1 MENYVQNILKHSD
14 LSVVTKKHVRQ
25 KYKQHVGRELSSEEK
40 EKINCL
46 VLDFVKNLAV
56 EQKKSI
62 EEKTQEIPKPNT
74 EEVSPGNKENVDNKP
89 RRVILKGKKA
99 AEGNMGQSSTN
110 EDKTAVKNSN
120 KTTPRVNRVHTTN
133 SMKMSDVVKSVLDS
147 GDDSSS
153 SVSSLTGSDLEV
165 DEDLDRKIALDKL
178 REARD
183 KKISMSAEKKKS
195 RKLVK
200 GEKAKRN
207 LWNCEEKSS
216 GNEDSPERISE
227 QDLPARDSLQ
237 ERLNKEGGSK
247 KVGKKL
253 RKIKDIEESDSD
265 SGPMVVKKTSTKYKR
280 KVTNL
285 MKKKTDRNLSKT
297 KEKELMVS
305 SGDSEPESDTKRKDV
320 SDKKLNK
327 LKKKRKSEISLNQ
340 KTKAIS
346 ETDSEDETLSTIAA
360 RGKRQKDESQ
370 CVVKKTEEI
379 HSDTGNTPLGNKKS
393 MISKNAGKHS
403 DSELNMGNKPH
414 TKKITKSKNK
424 TEEVISITDSSGIE
438 GENNR
443 EKVKSSYKSDIEKA
457 DLNSSGTLPSLDD
470 SYSISGCSPIA
481 QMKKKGLCLDEHDFG
496 GSSSCSTPIT
506 NKRTDSVYDDDKTL
520 VSETDSP
527 IIHVKPTSK
536 KSFGFESDSSLEDT
550 PGKNRSGLK
559 EDKDV
564 KGSSKKAN
572 TIGSRGNKMSNK
584 RKRLSSGKLNQ
595 NEPKRRKISN
605 TSKRKVEIES
615 ESSTDDEIPL
625 SRTKVKQKNKVVKS
639 DEDEIVRTGNNSSL
653 VKKSKLSAKTIQG
666 RKPSL
671 EQDSDSNTS
680 PKDSPVV
687 KETVKGR
694 VSNDIK
700 SNESIFRKGK
710 VKSDQMNKSISKL
723 EEDSKNDELIII
735 SEDTCEEEKVVSN
748 GNSKPDSNDESPV
761 KKVHKPKGKGASA
774 IVSSDSSGT
783 EEEPFAN
790 DNKDVDPDLDCDSE
804 LDVPLASLKPEEDD
818 DSKKGKAKKKV
829 DTSQDIKKLG
839 LLKKICRKSRI
850 VLHKDKFNG
859 CKTLKDKIN
868 KCKTLL
874 TAAGMEGRPT
884 MKKAEEMLLRIEAEE
899 LNADN
904 IISSETGRVMRKVKS
919 IYARRQ
925 ISSVKSRTPMKNP
938 FKGLSDIVDSEVSD

>member
-89 RRVILKGKKA
+89 RRVILK
-99 AEGNMGQSSTN
+99 
-110 EDKTAVKNSN
+110 
-120 KTTPRVNRVHTTN
+120 
-133 SMKMSDVVKSVLDS
+133 DS

-414 TKKITKSKNK
+414 TKKITKK
-424 TEEVISITDSSGIE
+424 
-438 GENNR
+438 
-443 EKVKSSYKSDIEKA
+443 
-457 DLNSSGTLPSLDD
+457 
-470 SYSISGCSPIA
+470 
-481 QMKKKGLCLDEHDFG
+481 
-496 GSSSCSTPIT
+496 
-506 NKRTDSVYDDDKTL
+506 
-520 VSETDSP
+520 
-527 IIHVKPTSK
+527 
-536 KSFGFESDSSLEDT
+536 
-550 PGKNRSGLK
+550 
-559 EDKDV
+559 
-564 KGSSKKAN
+564 
-572 TIGSRGNKMSNK
+572 
-584 RKRLSSGKLNQ
+584 
-595 NEPKRRKISN
+595 
-605 TSKRKVEIES
+605 
-615 ESSTDDEIPL
+615 
-625 SRTKVKQKNKVVKS
+625 
-639 DEDEIVRTGNNSSL
+639 
-653 VKKSKLSAKTIQG
+653 
-666 RKPSL
+666 
-671 EQDSDSNTS
+671 
-680 PKDSPVV
+680 
-687 KETVKGR
+687 
-694 VSNDIK
+694 
-700 SNESIFRKGK
+700 
-710 VKSDQMNKSISKL
+710 
-723 EEDSKNDELIII
+723 EDSKNDELIII